1 VTTPSKSTIENII
14 KKNKLGEV
22 NVNKNFLRENSQ
34 ETTFHY
40 PVVLV
45 QVFVNMGHKITFFAI
60 SKFTKHV
67 CVMV

>member
-1 VTTPSKSTIENII
+1 MAQEPQKWFTHHWQKSVNQKMLFKKSNI
-14 KKNKLGEV
+14 
-22 NVNKNFLRENSQ
+22 
-34 ETTFHY
+34 TFHY